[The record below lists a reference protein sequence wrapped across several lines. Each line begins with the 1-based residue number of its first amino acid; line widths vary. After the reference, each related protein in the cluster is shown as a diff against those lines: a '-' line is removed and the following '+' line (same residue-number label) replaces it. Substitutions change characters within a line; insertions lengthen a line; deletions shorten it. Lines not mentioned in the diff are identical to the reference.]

1 MCGICGEIHLN
12 GALADAQ
19 VISRMNEMLFHRGP
33 DQGDV
38 IVDGPCGLGNRR
50 LAILDLSPAGHLPMR
65 SADNQISVAYNG
77 EIYNFPELRS
87 MLIAQGVQFRSH
99 SDTEVILELFRREG
113 AAAVQRLRGMF
124 AFAAWDQANRHLL
137 LARDRLGKKP
147 LYYYHNE
154 DVLVFASEIK
164 ALLRHPAV
172 PVQSALDPM
181 LTAVYLGYGY
191 IPAPKT
197 AFKDIYAL
205 MPGHVLE
212 VRDRRVIITQ
222 YWEPPPMAGARLVQ
236 EHEIKTYAQAVR
248 DLLDEAVRLR
258 LISDVPLGAFLS
270 GGLDS
275 SLIAALMRKHSNA
288 AVRTFSIG
296 FTGDDSFDE
305 TVYARQVADYLQ
317 TEHTVFT
324 VSPETTALVPKLV
337 WHHDQPFADSSAIP
351 TFLVSERT
359 RQHVTVAL
367 TGDGGDELFA
377 GYERF
382 YAASLME
389 TLGKVPRSVWKL
401 AAGALDKIPE
411 STGYYSKSK
420 RLQRF
425 ARGASLPL
433 VLAYFDWIRLFDV
446 EMTRALIN
454 DSGMAEDVA
463 GQDFMGLFSGK
474 QASMHNLVEMNMR
487 TYLPDDLLIKADR
500 SSMAASLELRS
511 PFLDH
516 KLVELAA
523 TIPMNLKLNGKV
535 TKYILKEAAQGLLP
549 EKIIHRPKHGFGVP
563 LGAWLRADITP
574 VRDVLLDDRA
584 SRHDLFNRQAIET
597 LITQHASGQRDH
609 GQRLWTLLTFEW
621 WHRLFIDVPV
631 VARVHDF

>member
-1 MCGICGEIHLN
+1 MCGICGELHLN

-19 VISRMNEMLFHRGP
+19 VVSRMNEMLFHRGP

-38 IVDGPCGLGNRR
+38 IVDGSCGLGNRR
-50 LAILDLSPAGHLPMR
+50 LAILDLSPAGNLPMR
-65 SADNQISVAYNG
+65 SVDGQISIAYNG
-77 EIYNFPELRS
+77 EIYNFPELRAA
-87 MLIAQGVQFRSH
+87 LVAQGVQFKSH

-113 AAAVQRLRGMF
+113 AEAVQRLRGMF
-124 AFAAWDQANRHLL
+124 AFAAWDPANRHLL

-147 LYYYHNE
+147 LYYYHNA
-154 DVLVFASEIK
+154 DILVFASEIK

-172 PVQSALDPM
+172 PVQSALDPA
-181 LTAVYLGYGY
+181 LTAIYLGYGY
-191 IPAPKT
+191 IPAPRT

-212 VRDRRVIITQ
+212 ARAGRVTVSQ
-222 YWEPPPMAGARLVQ
+222 YWEPPPMEAARPVQ
-236 EHEIKTYAQAVR
+236 EHEIKAYAEAVR
-248 DLLDEAVRLR
+248 DLLEEAVRLR

-275 SLIAALMRKHSNA
+275 SLIVALMRKHSNA

-317 TEHTVFT
+317 TEHMVFT

-382 YAASLME
+382 YAASLVE
-389 TLGKVPRSVWKL
+389 SLGKVPRSVWKL

-433 VLAYFDWIRLFDV
+433 TLAYFDWIRLFDAD
-446 EMTRALIN
+446 MTRALLQ
-454 DSGMAEDVA
+454 DSRLSDDVA
-463 GQDFMGLFSGK
+463 GQDFSGLFPGG
-474 QASMHNLVEMNMR
+474 QASMRSVVEMNMR

-516 KLVELAA
+516 KLIEMTAA
-523 TIPMNLKLNGKV
+523 IPMNLKLNGKI
-535 TKYILKEAAQGLLP
+535 TKYILKEAAKGLLP
-549 EKIIHRPKHGFGVP
+549 ENIIHRPKHGFGVP

-584 SRHDLFNRQAIET
+584 RRHELFDRRAIEK
-597 LITQHASGQRDH
+597 LIAQHASGQRDH
-609 GQRLWTLLTFEW
+609 GQRLWTLLTLEW